1 VTAPALI
8 SPKVRSSRG
17 WTTRQ
22 NDVVIGSILALVA
35 FLGLFPFLFILV
47 GSFKTQAQLVQSYW
61 LPTFPLHL
69 ENYAVAWEQIRGY
82 TLNSFFVGAVTSLA
96 ILLLGTVSG
105 FVFARYRFP
114 GRNFFF
120 VSIIALLAVPGVVN
134 LVPLFI
140 LMRSLHLIDTLWALI
155 IPYTV
160 GNLYTT
166 VYLMRNAITGIGEET
181 FEAALLDGAS
191 GPQIYGRIVLPLI
204 FPTMGTVIITT
215 LTGVWNEYLWALLV
229 INDPA
234 KRTIGTG
241 LQFFT
246 NQLTT
251 DYGPLFAG
259 YLLAS
264 LPLLILF
271 AFASKYFVAGLQAGG
286 TKL

>member
-1 VTAPALI
+1 MTAPALVSR
-8 SPKVRSSRG
+8 SPRSRRG
-17 WTTRQ
+17 WTSRQ
-22 NDVVIGSILALVA
+22 NDWAIGGVLAVIA

-47 GSFKTQAQLVQSYW
+47 GSFKTQAQFTQSYW
-61 LPTFPLHL
+61 LPAFPLHF
-69 ENYAVAWEQIRGY
+69 ENYGGAWEQIRGY
-82 TLNSFFVGAVTSLA
+82 TFNSFIVGAVTALS
-96 ILLLGTVSG
+96 ILVLGTTAG
-105 FVFARYRFP
+105 FVFARFRFP

-120 VSIIALLAVPGVVN
+120 ASIIALLAVPGIIN
-134 LVPLFI
+134 LVPLFL
-140 LMRSLHLIDTLWALI
+140 LMRSFHLIDTLWALI

-166 VYLMRNAITGIGEET
+166 VYLMRNAVQGIGEEI

-191 GPQIYGRIVLPLI
+191 GPQIYTRIALPLI
-204 FPTMGTVIITT
+204 LPTMGTVVITT

-229 INDPA
+229 INDPE

-271 AFASKYFVAGLQAGG
+271 SFASRYFVAGLQAGG

>member
-1 VTAPALI
+1 MTAPAI
-8 SPKVRSSRG
+8 VVRKVRSRRG
-17 WTTRQ
+17 WTARQ
-22 NDVVIGSILALVA
+22 NDWVIGSVLAVVA

-47 GSFKTQAQLVQSYW
+47 GSFKTQAQFTQSYW
-61 LPTFPLHL
+61 LPSFPLHF
-69 ENYAVAWEQIRGY
+69 ENYGVAWEQIRGY
-82 TLNSFFVGAVTSLA
+82 VSNSFLVGIITATS
-96 ILLLGTVSG
+96 ILVLGTISG

-120 VSIIALLAVPGVVN
+120 VSIIALLAVPGIIN

-166 VYLMRNAITGIGEET
+166 VYLMRNAVVGIGEEI

-191 GPQIYGRIVLPLI
+191 GSQIYGRIVLPLV

-229 INDPA
+229 INDPS

-271 AFASKYFVAGLQAGG
+271 AFASKYFVAGLQAGAS
-286 TKL
+286 KL